1 MYVKSDCSFL
11 FNRWKVGH
19 SDPCLSHVQSRG
31 GGGRGRNRSR
41 CKRGERQTIPNGN
54 NYSQIFSV
62 AFLPWN
68 GTFKLFWC
76 IRRLIVS
83 FTAAR
88 GVICI
93 LSFSLPSRLIYR
105 LIETVSPHLFLN
117 LQNIICRL
125 AGLWSC
131 VFVALA
137 PKIMLI
143 PLEIFIL

>member
-88 GVICI
+88 RHLHFVILASFPPDLSSDWDCI
-93 LSFSLPSRLIYR
+93 ASLVFKLTKYHLSVDWFVILCFCRSRA
-105 LIETVSPHLFLN
+105 
-117 LQNIICRL
+117 Q
-125 AGLWSC
+125 
-131 VFVALA
+131 
-137 PKIMLI
+137 IMLI
-143 PLEIFIL
+143 PLEIFVL